1 MAVSYSG
8 ENDIHSQIS
17 ELEHAEVYM
26 QSLQN
31 VTTGTRGIKIMYFE

>member
-1 MAVSYSG
+1 MAVFYSG

-17 ELEHAEVYM
+17 ELEHTEDYM

-31 VTTGTRGIKIMYFE
+31 VTIGTQGIKIT